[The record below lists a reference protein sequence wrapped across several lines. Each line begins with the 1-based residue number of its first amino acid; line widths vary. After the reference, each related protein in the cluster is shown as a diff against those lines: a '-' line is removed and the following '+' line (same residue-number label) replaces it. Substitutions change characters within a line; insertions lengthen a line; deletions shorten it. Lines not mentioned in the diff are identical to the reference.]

1 MTQWHKIIAD
11 KLFNDQT
18 SSKQPGIWK
27 KFNFVEQKNKKQ
39 YNTSSAVTLL
49 IEQINLANLLTEM
62 PRNISYGNK
71 KRALDVLCFRRWHGR
86 ISFHGKNVLAD
97 VDILIKNGYEIIIRF
112 LCNKNPEV
120 GGALSDKI
128 FIFELN
134 NKTFNAESVDQKYL
148 FYD

>member
-1 MTQWHKIIAD
+1 MTQRHEIIAD

-18 SSKQPGIWK
+18 TSGLSVIRK

-71 KRALDVLCFRRWHGR
+71 ERALDVLCFQRWDGR

-97 VDILIKNGYEIIIRF
+97 VDILIKSGYEIIIRF
-112 LCNKNPEV
+112 C
-120 GGALSDKI
+120 
-128 FIFELN
+128 
-134 NKTFNAESVDQKYL
+134 
-148 FYD
+148 